1 MNEKKISLSAFFI
14 MLLVIVIAVMA
25 YFMYKFYND
34 KNLEEEKVS
43 ELNNKVNNLENT
55 VNDLQN
61 DNTLNT
67 NDTDNLNDFSETD
80 DEMIEQVI
88 DFLTSG
94 KIISTQSSV
103 GASNPEMYYFTSNGK
118 FAYMNVPFF
127 TKEGETISSVGTWKI
142 KDNSLVLTIK
152 NEKKVK
158 GGKMVK
164 AEASDPYDHL
174 ENYKEEVSNS
184 TYTKKYL
191 IIDLIEDEDMTYNT
205 YYLKL
210 DKMDLFQLNL
220 EDDEKVEEL
229 KVLAIKGSY

>member
-61 DNTLNT
+61 DNTSN
-67 NDTDNLNDFSETD
+67 TDNSNDFSETD

-103 GASNPEMYYFTSNGK
+103 GSGNPEMYYFTSNGK

-174 ENYKEEVSNS
+174 ENYKDEVSNS

>member
-1 MNEKKISLSAFFI
+1 MNEKKISVSTLFI

-25 YFMYKFYND
+25 YFMYKFYNE
-34 KNLEEEKVS
+34 KNLEEEKVT
-43 ELNNKVNNLENT
+43 ELNNKVNNLKNT

-61 DNTLNT
+61 DNTS
-67 NDTDNLNDFSETD
+67 DTDNSNEYLETD

-103 GASNPEMYYFTSNGK
+103 GAGNPEMYYFTSNGK

-184 TYTKKYL
+184 TSTKKYL

-220 EDDEKVEEL
+220 ENDEKVEEL